1 MKSSRDNSEE
11 KKYTV
16 NFENLQ
22 NQLAIFNE
30 TWHKSSFGK
39 RELKI
44 AQIKGQVLFKGEI
57 ITKVHKEDE
66 VI

>member
-1 MKSSRDNSEE
+1 MKSSGDNSEE

-30 TWHKSSFGK
+30 TWHKSSLGK

-66 VI
+66 K